1 MDTLNAA
8 ANKTAHPLFPLGKV
22 VTTTGADALLRQHN
36 LHPIRFIARHMSGD
50 WGDVSGTDATA
61 NREALTANDRLLS
74 AYALPGGERIWIITE
89 CDRSVTTLLL
99 PDES

>member
-1 MDTLNAA
+1 MDTFNAA
-8 ANKTAHPLFPLGKV
+8 VNKTDQPLFTLGTV
-22 VTTTGADALLRQHN
+22 VTTTGADALLRKHN

-50 WGDVSGTDATA
+50 WGDVSGKDAAA
-61 NREALTANDRLLS
+61 NREALTENGRLLS
-74 AYALPGGERIWIITE
+74 AYSLPGAERLWVITE

>member
-1 MDTLNAA
+1 MDTFNVVIT
-8 ANKTAHPLFPLGKV
+8 KTHQPLFSLGTV

-50 WGDVSGTDATA
+50 WGDVSGRDATA
-61 NREALTANDRLLS
+61 NREALTANGRLLS
-74 AYALPGGERIWIITE
+74 AYALPGGERIWVITE
-89 CDRSVTTLLL
+89 SYRSVTTLLL